1 METLLL
7 SAIEPLSL
15 QGNVKLA
22 AAIIFGI
29 FLGMLLIKCDFAERE
44 LVKKNLTFSSMKM
57 SKTLLLSL
65 AVGMVLF
72 LLLRN
77 SHIVQHH
84 WPASDCWGV
93 WLGGVLVGIGLG
105 IGGLVPVTAV
115 AALASGRLYAIW
127 MIAGMLL
134 AFPAVKFCKQLFPGL
149 TDKFSAP
156 VNISLETTGK
166 IFTFDNPVLWISAI
180 ALLLCL
186 IMHFLGARDSE

>member
-77 SHIVQHH
+77 SHIVQRH
-84 WPASDCWGV
+84 WPASDCWC
-93 WLGGVLVGIGLG
+93 
-105 IGGLVPVTAV
+105 
-115 AALASGRLYAIW
+115 R
-127 MIAGMLL
+127 
-134 AFPAVKFCKQLFPGL
+134 
-149 TDKFSAP
+149 
-156 VNISLETTGK
+156 
-166 IFTFDNPVLWISAI
+166 
-180 ALLLCL
+180 
-186 IMHFLGARDSE
+186 